1 MSSTSSPTVE
11 TARDLL
17 RRNADLATWLADLG
31 TRSADAARAL
41 TRPGSPPAS
50 DYLDEMADAVREFAS
65 LRDEV
70 LRVAAHTS
78 LALPAPADVASTRD
92 LDALLRMLVDELER
106 QAHHAAAERARRDA
120 LALLDRVTALTHRD
134 DPQFVALAACQSQ
147 ARDLQSTITGA
158 ADSERAIW
166 TPALAPFAALLTL
179 LEGQQQGLTDDAWAV
194 LEDSVAE
201 TFGRPLAVAAAR
213 RKLAPR

>member
-1 MSSTSSPTVE
+1 MSPTSSPTVE

-31 TRSADAARAL
+31 TRSAEAARAL
-41 TRPGSPPAS
+41 AQPGAPPDR
-50 DYLDEMADAVREFAS
+50 DYLDELADAVREFAS

-70 LRVAAHTS
+70 LKLVGHTS
-78 LALPAPADVASTRD
+78 LAVPSGDLTSTRE
-92 LDALLRMLVDELER
+92 LDALLRTLVDEMEKEAQR
-106 QAHHAAAERARRDA
+106 AAANRARRDA

-134 DPQFVALAACQSQ
+134 DPRFGALAACQSQ
-147 ARDLQSTITGA
+147 ARDLQSTIAGS

-166 TPALAPFAALLTL
+166 TPAIAPFAALLTL
-179 LEGQQQGLTDDAWAV
+179 LDGQQALTDDAWAV